1 MLNNSKEFFSLI
13 NILENNFN
21 NNIKILDLNLTK
33 INGLI
38 KKELNQIIKKAN
50 LRNGASKN
58 EKESENMMH
67 LILLDEFDYL
77 FFEHNEIKIDPELE
91 LKNEIEQKN
100 LKLELLSFDEM
111 MEYNKQMIFFK
122 NNKENYIFPIINGH
136 YFVVLKDKHFDN
148 IIYSIFTIAFDIFT
162 STFILQKVETWMD
175 FIKSFKP
182 SYVNFKEKISSFKM
196 TFKDFDEWKNA
207 FNHFIKT
214 ILKDDF
220 YLLNYRFHNNHKKSS
235 NNEDKIEKE
244 LWIDVSDNKGKVNYK
259 WNGCFLKIIYLTCF
273 SIELQKEVM
282 FILNISQLKDVKTEE
297 VYYEMTA
304 SANVL

>member
-1 MLNNSKEFFSLI
+1 MPSII
-13 NILENNFN
+13 NVLENNFN

-38 KKELNQIIKKAN
+38 KKELNQIIKKTN

-58 EKESENMMH
+58 EKETENMMH

-77 FFEHNEIKIDPELE
+77 FFEHNEIKIEPELE

-136 YFVVLKDKHFDN
+136 YFVVLRDKHFDN

-162 STFILQKVETWMD
+162 STFILQKIETWMD

-182 SYVNFKEKISSFKM
+182 SYVNFKEKMNSFKM
-196 TFKDFDEWKNA
+196 TFKDFDEWKNT

-214 ILKDDF
+214 MLKDGF
-220 YLLNYRFHNNHKKSS
+220 YLLNYRVDEKHLKLKNHGQ
-235 NNEDKIEKE
+235 EF
-244 LWIDVSDNKGKVNYK
+244 WIDVSDNNGKINYK
-259 WNGCFLKIIYLTCF
+259 WNSCFSKVIYLTCF
-273 SIELQKEVM
+273 SIELQKEVL
-282 FILNISQLKDVKTEE
+282 FILNISQLKDIETEE
-297 VYYEMTA
+297 NYYEMTA
-304 SANVL
+304 SVNVV